1 MVVKH
6 TIFTHHQDLSTDH
19 DANLSTDVR
28 HKVNQVRSGG
38 WGASQNKQ
46 LRSAAG
52 RKEGNDDQ
60 GAYRAA
66 ALPKKVHLP
75 EVLNMIFKLFQ
86 LQHVAH

>member
-1 MVVKH
+1 MAPRM
-6 TIFTHHQDLSTDH
+6 TTTHHQHLSADH

-46 LRSAAG
+46 LRSAG

-60 GAYRAA
+60 RAYQTGRTAEEDDA
-66 ALPKKVHLP
+66 FLKFLT
-75 EVLNMIFKLFQ
+75 
-86 LQHVAH
+86 